1 LHVKD
6 FAALSPA
13 ALARGDAAAAGD
25 GVVGASAL
33 DTLLYDDFYGRPTM
47 NSDDHNAIEQTVQTY
62 LDGLYEG
69 DADKLASVFH
79 ETSALTYEQDGKLVV
94 LPREQ
99 WLKAVR
105 ERPTPKAKG
114 LPRDDTILLVDQ
126 SGPTTA
132 FVKVK
137 CQIPPRFF
145 TDYLSLLKVDG
156 RWVVAQKVFATVV
169 KS

>member
-1 LHVKD
+1 MSSND
-6 FAALSPA
+6 
-13 ALARGDAAAAGD
+13 RQ
-25 GVVGASAL
+25 
-33 DTLLYDDFYGRPTM
+33 
-47 NSDDHNAIEQTVQTY
+47 AIEQMVQTY

-79 ETSALTYEQDGKLVV
+79 DTSVLTYEQDGKLVV

-99 WLKAVR
+99 WLKMVR
-105 ERPTPKAKG
+105 ERPKPKDKG
-114 LPRDDTILLVDQ
+114 LPRDDVILMIDQ

-132 FVKVK
+132 FVKLK
-137 CQIPPRFF
+137 CQIPPRYF
-145 TDYLSLLKVDG
+145 TDYLNLLKISG

>member
-1 LHVKD
+1 
-6 FAALSPA
+6 
-13 ALARGDAAAAGD
+13 
-25 GVVGASAL
+25 
-33 DTLLYDDFYGRPTM
+33 M
-47 NSDDHNAIEQTVQTY
+47 NSDDRTAIEQMVQTY

-69 DADKLASVFH
+69 DADKLAGVFH
-79 ETSALTYEQDGKLVV
+79 QTSALTYEQDGKLTV
-94 LPREQ
+94 LPLTQ
-99 WLKAVR
+99 WLTAVR
-105 ERPTPKAKG
+105 ERPAPKAKG
-114 LPRDDTILLVDQ
+114 LARDDAILWVDQ

-169 KS
+169 KA

>member
-1 LHVKD
+1 M
-6 FAALSPA
+6 S
-13 ALARGDAAAAGD
+13 
-25 GVVGASAL
+25 
-33 DTLLYDDFYGRPTM
+33 
-47 NSDDHNAIEQTVQTY
+47 SDERNAIEQTVRTY

-79 ETSALTYEQDGKLVV
+79 ETSALTYEQDGKLIV
-94 LPREQ
+94 LPRDQ

-105 ERPTPKAKG
+105 ERPAPQAKG
-114 LPRDDTILLVDQ
+114 LPRDDAILAVDQ
-126 SGPTTA
+126 AGPTTA

-156 RWVVAQKVFATVV
+156 RWVVAQKVFATVM
-169 KS
+169 KP